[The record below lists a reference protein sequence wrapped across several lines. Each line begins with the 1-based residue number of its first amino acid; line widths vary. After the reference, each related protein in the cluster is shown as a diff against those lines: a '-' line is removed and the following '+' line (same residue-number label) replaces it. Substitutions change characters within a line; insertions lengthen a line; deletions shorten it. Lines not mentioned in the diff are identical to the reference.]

1 MAGVR
6 PVLHVFFLLLFGCF
20 GFAFVFNPS
29 FQVAFFCT
37 SKVYENPLVLINLT
51 DDCIAA

>member
-6 PVLHVFFLLLFGCF
+6 PVLHGFLLLFGWF
-20 GFAFVFNPS
+20 GFAFVFNTS
-29 FQVAFFCT
+29 FQIAFFCT
-37 SKVYENPLVLINLT
+37 SEVYENPLVLTNLT